1 MEKKKDPQVDF
12 SDKRALFLLLG
23 LCTSISLT
31 LIAFEFK
38 SVNKPDTITFYDN
51 STDEDLYE
59 VPITIIEPAKPPLQP
74 PVLVEIPNDDTVI
87 DIEPYIFDQS
97 EPVYITEDLPA
108 MEELPAEIAEEI
120 TFFIEEEAS
129 FTGGKE
135 AWTKFLTRHLN
146 YPRQAQH
153 ARIEG
158 RVILGFVVNSQGQI
172 SNIEVLRGIGGGCE
186 EEAIRVLSSSPKW
199 NPGKQRGVA
208 VKSRKQIAFVFRL
221 N

>member
-12 SDKRALFLLLG
+12 SDKSALFLLLG

-38 SVNKPDTITFYDN
+38 SVTKPDTITFYDN

-59 VPITIIEPAKPPLQP
+59 VPITIIEPAKPPLKP
-74 PVLVEIPNDDTVI
+74 PVLLAIPNDDTVI

-120 TFFIEEEAS
+120 T
-129 FTGGKE
+129 
-135 AWTKFLTRHLN
+135 
-146 YPRQAQH
+146 
-153 ARIEG
+153 
-158 RVILGFVVNSQGQI
+158 
-172 SNIEVLRGIGGGCE
+172 
-186 EEAIRVLSSSPKW
+186 
-199 NPGKQRGVA
+199 
-208 VKSRKQIAFVFRL
+208 
-221 N
+221 